1 MVLDQQVQNNPTNY
15 IKQYLNL
22 CDELES
28 YLDSSMPNLNKQ
40 NELLARINRL
50 SNWIR
55 NDDTLSHE
63 DKYTLLGDDMYE

>member
-28 YLDSSMPNLNKQ
+28 YLDSSIPNLNKQ

>member
-1 MVLDQQVQNNPTNY
+1 MVLGQQVQNNSTNY
-15 IKQYLNL
+15 IEQYLNL

-50 SNWIR
+50 SDWIR
-55 NDDTLSHE
+55 NDNTLSYE
-63 DKYTLLGDDMYE
+63 DKYALLGDDMYE

>member
-1 MVLDQQVQNNPTNY
+1 MVLDQQVQNNSTNY

-55 NDDTLSHE
+55 NDDTLSYE
-63 DKYTLLGDDMYE
+63 DKYALLGDDMYE

>member
-1 MVLDQQVQNNPTNY
+1 MVQAIEVSNSTNY

-55 NDDTLSHE
+55 NDDTLSYE
-63 DKYTLLGDDMYE
+63 DKFALLGDDMYE

>member
-1 MVLDQQVQNNPTNY
+1 MVLDQQVQNNSTNY

-55 NDDTLSHE
+55 NDTLSYE
-63 DKYTLLGDDMYE
+63 DKFALLGDDMYE

>member
-1 MVLDQQVQNNPTNY
+1 MVLDQQVQSNSTNY

-22 CDELES
+22 YDELES

-63 DKYTLLGDDMYE
+63 DKYALLGDEIYE

>member
-1 MVLDQQVQNNPTNY
+1 MVQAIEVSNSTNY
-15 IKQYLNL
+15 IEQYLNL
-22 CDELES
+22 CKELEF

-55 NDDTLSHE
+55 NDDTLSYE
-63 DKYTLLGDDMYE
+63 DKFALLGDDMYE

>member
-1 MVLDQQVQNNPTNY
+1 MVLDQQVQSNSTNY

-28 YLDSSMPNLNKQ
+28 YLGSSMPNLNKQ
-40 NELLARINRL
+40 NELLAKINRL

-55 NDDTLSHE
+55 NDDTLLYE
-63 DKYTLLGDDMYE
+63 DKYALLGDDMYE

>member
-1 MVLDQQVQNNPTNY
+1 MVLDQQVQNNSTNY

-50 SNWIR
+50 SDWIR
-55 NDDTLSHE
+55 NDDTLSYR
-63 DKYTLLGDDMYE
+63 DKYALLGDDMYE